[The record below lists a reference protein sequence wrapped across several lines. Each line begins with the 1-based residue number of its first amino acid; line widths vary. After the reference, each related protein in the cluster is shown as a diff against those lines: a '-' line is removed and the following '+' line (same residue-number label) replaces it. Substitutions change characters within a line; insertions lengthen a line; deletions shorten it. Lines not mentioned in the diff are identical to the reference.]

1 MNKTVNINLAN
12 ILFHIDEDAYNRM
25 KRYLESVKRSF
36 ANTPG
41 SDEILAD
48 IEARIAELFH
58 EKLANDRQV
67 ITSKVVDE
75 VIAIM
80 GQPEDYIVDE
90 DIFEDEPRKNTTEA
104 KRVKKLY
111 RDVDKKYVAGVSAGL
126 AHYVGIEAIW
136 VRILW
141 LALTFFSG
149 GGFILIYGLLWIL
162 IPEAK
167 TTAEKLDMR
176 GEDVNISNIERK
188 VKEGFD
194 DVAERVKNVDYEKV
208 GNKVKSSSKTFF
220 DTIGDIIMFFFKI
233 FGKFMGI
240 LLILAGG
247 IGLLAMLVAL
257 FTAGV
262 FDNVHV
268 GPLNLYELVD
278 ATNTPLWLVVVCTFF
293 LGAIPLFFLMYLGL
307 KILITNLKSIG
318 SVAKFTLLG
327 LWLLSL
333 IFFIVLGVQQA
344 TSRAFW
350 DTTAITNEYPL
361 ANQNDTLNIV
371 LNSNEVYWKRKQMNL
386 GDLMV
391 SFDDE
396 GNEILVSNDVRFSFK
411 TSTDSLMR
419 VEVKKNANG
428 STFSNARETAEKINY
443 TYSISGNTINFND
456 FLITDRENK
465 FKNQEVK
472 VVVYIPKGTLLNY
485 SGFGK
490 DWWALDLQRNDFPED
505 AKISDFTYKM
515 NANDSVICTN
525 CPEKEV
531 NISNENNKV
540 KINANGIDINLN
552 DNGEKGSIKIDKNG
566 IDINIE
572 DTNDKGKI
580 KIDEN
585 GIDIDIKDNR
595 ESFKMKIDENGV
607 NVNN

>member
-90 DIFEDEPRKNTTEA
+90 DIFEDEPKKNTSES

-111 RDVDKKYVAGVSAGL
+111 RDIDKKYVAGVSSGL
-126 AHYVGIEAIW
+126 AHYVGIDAIW

-188 VKEGFD
+188 VKEGFE
-194 DVAERVKNVDYEKV
+194 DVAERVKSVDYEKV
-208 GNKVKSSSKTFF
+208 GHKVKSSSKTFF

-350 DTTAITNEYPL
+350 DTTAVTNEYPI
-361 ANQNDTLNIV
+361 ANQNDTLNII

-391 SFDDE
+391 SFDDD

-411 TSTDSLMR
+411 TSADSLIR
-419 VEVKKNANG
+419 VEIKKNANG
-428 STFSNARETAEKINY
+428 STFSNARETAEKIDY
-443 TYSISGNTINFND
+443 TYTISGNTINFND
-456 FLITDRENK
+456 FLTTDRENK

-485 SGFGK
+485 SGFGS
-490 DWWALDLQRNDFPED
+490 DWWALDLQRNDFPDD

-515 NANDSVICTN
+515 NASDRVICTN

-572 DTNDKGKI
+572 DTNDNGKI

-585 GIDIDIKDNR
+585 GIDIDIKDNG

>member
-111 RDVDKKYVAGVSAGL
+111 RDIDKKYVAGVSAGL
-126 AHYVGIEAIW
+126 AHYVGIDAIW

-141 LALTFFSG
+141 IALTFFSG

-194 DVAERVKNVDYEKV
+194 DVAERVKSVDYEKV

-262 FDNVHV
+262 FDNVNV

-350 DTTAITNEYPL
+350 DTTAITNEYPI

-391 SFDDE
+391 SFDDD

-419 VEVKKNANG
+419 VEIKKNANG
-428 STFSNARETAEKINY
+428 STFSNARETAEKIDY
-443 TYSISGNTINFND
+443 TYTISGNTINFND
-456 FLITDRENK
+456 FLTTDRENK

-485 SGFGK
+485 SGFGR
-490 DWWALDLQRNDFPED
+490 DWWALDLQRNDFPDD

-552 DNGEKGSIKIDKNG
+552 ENGEKGSIKIDKNG

-572 DTNDKGKI
+572 DTNDNGKI

-585 GIDIDIKDNR
+585 GIDIDIKDNG